1 MSARTRVALTFGFS
15 LALLGAAAWGQEH
28 WSAAE
33 RSRIFATLPD
43 WSGLWEPKVSA
54 LSDNLTGYPAG
65 SFDATHKASDLA
77 RLIPLIAATPP
88 YRPEWL
94 RAQRAKTDPA
104 AAAGSAAPIKL
115 CRDVPFPALLELP
128 LMFQVA
134 VTPEETLFLYEN
146 GDVRH
151 IYSDREHPKKEDLWP
166 TKRGNSIGRWKGAT
180 LFIDTIEVNSG
191 PLLGPGT
198 ADLSEQAHF
207 TERVRM
213 LDSNTLQDDL
223 TIEDPVR
230 FAHPWHVLTQWT
242 RVLDQDRML
251 PYDCE
256 NDRNPVVNGKF
267 SIATPR

>member
-1 MSARTRVALTFGFS
+1 MSARTRVALTLGFS
-15 LALLGAAAWGQEH
+15 LALLGAAASGQEH

-33 RSRIFATLPD
+33 RSRMFATLPN
-43 WSGLWEPKVSA
+43 WNGLWEPTVSA

-65 SFDATHKASDLA
+65 SFDASHKPLDLP
-77 RLIPLIAATPP
+77 RLMPLLAAPP

-94 RAQRAKTDPA
+94 SAQRANSKPA
-104 AAAGSAAPIKL
+104 AAGGSAAPIKL
-115 CRDVPFPALLELP
+115 CSDIPFPALLEMP
-128 LMFQVA
+128 LMFQVF

-151 IYSDREHPKKEDLWP
+151 IYSDREHPKKDDLWP

-180 LFIDTIEVNSG
+180 LFIDTIDVNSG

-207 TERVRM
+207 TERVWM
-213 LDSNTLQDDL
+213 LDPNTLQDDL
-223 TIEDPVR
+223 TIDDPVR
-230 FAHPWHVLTQWT
+230 FAHPWHVLTRWS

-251 PYDCE
+251 PYDCA